1 MFKYH
6 SISVVGEDAVVVYCC
21 KYDSESNDP
30 VHKADIFG
38 YHNDPTNEEIVNAR
52 LQELPAATMKQRG
65 GPKKLCADVSTS
77 ACILPSPSF
86 FCNFFKLSITH
97 PPPKTPPGTP

>member
-1 MFKYH
+1 MLLLCMGK
-6 SISVVGEDAVVVYCC
+6 VNT
-21 KYDSESNDP
+21 NDP
-30 VHKADIFG
+30 VHTADIFG

-77 ACILPSPSF
+77 ACILRLRFSVIF
-86 FCNFFKLSITH
+86 LSCQLPTLH
-97 PPPKTPPGTP
+97 PRPLLAPLSDEIYCI

>member
-1 MFKYH
+1 MTMLCLNVTVFLSWEKMLLLCMGK
-6 SISVVGEDAVVVYCC
+6 VNT
-21 KYDSESNDP
+21 NDP

-38 YHNDPTNEEIVNAR
+38 YHNDPTNDENVNAR

-65 GPKKLCADVSTS
+65 GPKKLCADVSTI
-77 ACILPSPSF
+77 ACILRLRFSVI
-86 FCNFFKLSITH
+86 KLSITH